1 MRCVEVSSAQLGTS
15 KMLLKPKGQ
24 EEEGIFR
31 TQHAVQGGTTT
42 NAQAPL
48 LQPASLLCWPLANAI
63 SSQRNTRPHADPVGQ
78 PPRHRGR
85 RMASGRDGEWK
96 VVSERQM
103 QTASWE
109 LPLGV
114 CILSRKI
121 LSKKLG
127 LLLKAVLFLS
137 LKC

>member
-1 MRCVEVSSAQLGTS
+1 
-15 KMLLKPKGQ
+15 MLLKPKGQ
-24 EEEGIFR
+24 EEGGIFR
-31 TQHAVQGGTTT
+31 TQHAVLGGTPQLSTATHANTT
-42 NAQAPL
+42 HALAPL
-48 LQPASLLCWPLANAI
+48 LQPPSLLCWSLPNAI
-63 SSQRNTRPHADPVGQ
+63 RSQRSRKLFDADPVGQ

-103 QTASWE
+103 QPASWE